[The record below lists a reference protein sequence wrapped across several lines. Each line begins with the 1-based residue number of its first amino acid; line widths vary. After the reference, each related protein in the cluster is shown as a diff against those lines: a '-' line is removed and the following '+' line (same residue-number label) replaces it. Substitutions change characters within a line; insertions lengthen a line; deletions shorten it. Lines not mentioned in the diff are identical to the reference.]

1 MNMQKKKVLS
11 AEGSES
17 LSLVSLIVR
26 TKNRLALLSE
36 ALQSIVQQTYPKIE
50 VIVVNDG
57 GQDVSE
63 VVESFND
70 TKLSIV
76 LVQFTTPLGRSK
88 AANVGLDRANGEYIA
103 FLDDDDWLDPEHIQ
117 QLLLLLEN
125 PLQADCV
132 AAYSCVRSIEQKT
145 GKLIRLFDRVYSPV
159 TLKLENY
166 LPIHAVLFR
175 RHVIDGPT
183 ACHFD
188 EAFDLFED
196 WDFWLQLQSHGN
208 FIFNEQITANYR
220 VNDGI
225 SGEGVFSDEARAVNV
240 LNQLVEK
247 WKYKWSTKEL
257 IEIIAHAR
265 LVTQLLEKTELL
277 RFTLDRNNEQLKQQ
291 LSSANQ
297 NNEQLKQQLLLADQ
311 ENDLLLSSLSW
322 KITAP
327 LRNIRRKL
335 TGIVLKKHVLQR
347 IVWHFLISVYKNKYL
362 QLPMSLIP
370 FNIKHSLKILCIPQV
385 PQKIRLSDVKKYK
398 VSIIIPVYNHAQ
410 HLVRCIDSALGQS
423 YENIEV
429 IICDDCSTDPTVR
442 EIIAQYYDGLEVKI
456 LLSEK
461 NEGISATQNRLLIAS
476 TGDVIAFLDCDDYLA
491 DNAIEL
497 VLSAWQADTIYAHTG
512 RINIDEN
519 GLEVNRISFEH
530 LPRENYFLEN
540 LDRMFATHLKLIHRD
555 AFAKVGLFDPRFDS
569 AQDYDML
576 MRIAFHYPSE
586 AFIHIPD
593 KLYFHRLHN
602 KQTTVSM
609 NEIQLTNTQLI
620 QQEARMRLDI
630 RKGKFDR
637 FISIIML
644 SYGKKDQTLEALQ
657 SLAKT
662 INIPYEI
669 ILFDNGSAF
678 ETVEFIKSNIEGK
691 FDNLKVIYN
700 DTNLGP
706 AAGRKAALHYAS
718 GDWFIVFDNDEIAE
732 PGWLEELLVRASSDK
747 DIGAVCCKVIF
758 PDESLQFSGGKINYL
773 DDQLVL
779 LDLYDKGK
787 STYDLETA
795 QFRECGWCP
804 IGATLFTLNPGEFLH
819 EGYPN
824 VFEDAGVSM
833 ALRKRGKRLVNSP
846 GSWVWHEH
854 MVYRSNIDM
863 KDLYIKDRYNPAKM
877 LISLRSFY
885 KENGLIIKDEYV
897 WRENGLNKLSRED
910 LIDLLT

>member
-1 MNMQKKKVLS
+1 
-11 AEGSES
+11 
-17 LSLVSLIVR
+17 
-26 TKNRLALLSE
+26 
-36 ALQSIVQQTYPKIE
+36 
-50 VIVVNDG
+50 
-57 GQDVSE
+57 
-63 VVESFND
+63 
-70 TKLSIV
+70 
-76 LVQFTTPLGRSK
+76 
-88 AANVGLDRANGEYIA
+88 
-103 FLDDDDWLDPEHIQ
+103 
-117 QLLLLLEN
+117 
-125 PLQADCV
+125 
-132 AAYSCVRSIEQKT
+132 
-145 GKLIRLFDRVYSPV
+145 
-159 TLKLENY
+159 
-166 LPIHAVLFR
+166 
-175 RHVIDGPT
+175 
-183 ACHFD
+183 
-188 EAFDLFED
+188 
-196 WDFWLQLQSHGN
+196 
-208 FIFNEQITANYR
+208 
-220 VNDGI
+220 
-225 SGEGVFSDEARAVNV
+225 
-240 LNQLVEK
+240 
-247 WKYKWSTKEL
+247 
-257 IEIIAHAR
+257 
-265 LVTQLLEKTELL
+265 
-277 RFTLDRNNEQLKQQ
+277 
-291 LSSANQ
+291 
-297 NNEQLKQQLLLADQ
+297 
-311 ENDLLLSSLSW
+311 
-322 KITAP
+322 
-327 LRNIRRKL
+327 
-335 TGIVLKKHVLQR
+335 
-347 IVWHFLISVYKNKYL
+347 
-362 QLPMSLIP
+362 
-370 FNIKHSLKILCIPQV
+370 
-385 PQKIRLSDVKKYK
+385 
-398 VSIIIPVYNHAQ
+398 
-410 HLVRCIDSALGQS
+410 
-423 YENIEV
+423 
-429 IICDDCSTDPTVR
+429 
-442 EIIAQYYDGLEVKI
+442 
-456 LLSEK
+456 
-461 NEGISATQNRLLIAS
+461 
-476 TGDVIAFLDCDDYLA
+476 
-491 DNAIEL
+491 
-497 VLSAWQADTIYAHTG
+497 
-512 RINIDEN
+512 
-519 GLEVNRISFEH
+519 
-530 LPRENYFLEN
+530 
-540 LDRMFATHLKLIHRD
+540 
-555 AFAKVGLFDPRFDS
+555 
-569 AQDYDML
+569 
-576 MRIAFHYPSE
+576 
-586 AFIHIPD
+586 
-593 KLYFHRLHN
+593 
-602 KQTTVSM
+602 M